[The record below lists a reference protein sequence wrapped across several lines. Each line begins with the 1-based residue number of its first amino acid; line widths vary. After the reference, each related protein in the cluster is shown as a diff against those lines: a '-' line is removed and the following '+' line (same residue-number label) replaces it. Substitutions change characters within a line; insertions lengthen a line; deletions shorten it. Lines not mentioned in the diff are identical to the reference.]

1 MNSSF
6 GPVVVAG
13 CALLLAA
20 AGFATYSV
28 LKTGAPAP
36 PRAVPAALLAGPEES
51 RDQAALAPTPAPA
64 APAETGAMPGAHSAA
79 PSAGAAAGTTHAAY
93 VAQRVAVL
101 QELSMDDQ
109 DSSLRTILSELTNR
123 DPQIRKAARD
133 AAVQFASRDAIPD
146 LLQAAAQ
153 TEDPEEKKELIEAA
167 EFLKLPSL
175 TEVMAQ
181 RGITP
186 TIRPLP
192 APGKQLPAFD
202 RRPPSAPA
210 AAR

>member
-6 GPVVVAG
+6 SPVVVAG
-13 CALLLAA
+13 CAFLLAA

-36 PRAVPAALLAGPEES
+36 ARAVPAALLAGPEES

-79 PSAGAAAGTTHAAY
+79 PSAPGTTHAAY

-123 DPQIRKAARD
+123 DPQIREAARD